1 MKPIEVTLGVY
12 GRTPKWW
19 QNYITD
25 LRNGKA
31 SLSNGKL
38 LKALATYDVDY
49 IPWDDGLQHAKL
61 IFNDP
66 KKYTWFILRWS

>member
-1 MKPIEVTLGVY
+1 MKPIEVKLRTY
-12 GRTPKWW
+12 SKTPKWW

-25 LRNGKA
+25 LRTNR
-31 SLSNGKL
+31 LPNNREII
-38 LKALATYDVDY
+38 KALATYDIDY
-49 IPWDDGLQHAKL
+49 IAWDDGLQHAKL